1 MDIAAQDRIRPHRG
15 LRLDLDIA
23 NDDSRLID
31 PCIGRYARLEP
42 LITPYIG
49 HRAILSPL
57 KVIDHWL
64 NATMTVGERPGF
76 PTAACDAH
84 ALSCP

>member
-1 MDIAAQDRIRPHRG
+1 MEHRAILHIASRADVDTVDIPAQYGIRPHRG
-15 LRLDLDIA
+15 LCLDLDIA

-49 HRAILSPL
+49 HRAILLPL
-57 KVIDHWL
+57 RSSII
-64 NATMTVGERPGF
+64 
-76 PTAACDAH
+76 
-84 ALSCP
+84 